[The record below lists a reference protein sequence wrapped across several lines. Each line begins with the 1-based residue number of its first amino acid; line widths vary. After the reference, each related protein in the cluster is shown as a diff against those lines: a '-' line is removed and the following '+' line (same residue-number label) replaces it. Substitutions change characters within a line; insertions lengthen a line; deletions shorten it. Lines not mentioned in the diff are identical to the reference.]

1 MALLGMRFLC
11 KNFRILEACAPNL
24 SLVLENMSTKPVGGK
39 KNKNTEYI
47 HG

>member
-11 KNFRILEACAPNL
+11 KNLRILEACAPNL

-39 KNKNTEYI
+39 KNNNSEYI
-47 HG
+47 HN